1 MKEQPFILSR
11 TIFRFFFISL
21 RYLFSGLHILPC
33 REIAKAKAVE
43 RYQAEIMSLFTR
55 FLICRFPDQL
65 QERICGDSSPKML
78 RLRFISKEKVRATA
92 ERKSLPGISIDH
104 S

>member
-55 FLICRFPDQL
+55 GRENSVFNLWLKFQILAVEPHEMKL
-65 QERICGDSSPKML
+65 RIQ
-78 RLRFISKEKVRATA
+78 RHFTTVI
-92 ERKSLPGISIDH
+92 I
-104 S
+104 